1 MDASLIAA
9 PFLASRYET
18 QFGRTLPSD
27 CRCYFRAET
36 WSFAPERN
44 HRISDGHANR
54 DDHLHQEPPAIRS
67 RKNVLDEQILGSIA
81 NAAIRKREV

>member
-9 PFLASRYET
+9 PFLAGRYET

-27 CRCYFRAET
+27 CRCYFRTET
-36 WSFAPERN
+36 WGFAPERN
-44 HRISDGHANR
+44 HRISDSHANR
-54 DDHLHQEPPAIRS
+54 DYHVHQEPPAIRG
-67 RKNVLDEQILGSIA
+67 RKNVLHEQILGSIA

>member
-9 PFLASRYET
+9 SFLASRYEI

-27 CRCYFRAET
+27 CRCYFRTET
-36 WSFAPERN
+36 WSFSPERY
-44 HRISDGHANR
+44 HRISDRHANR
-54 DDHLHQEPPAIRS
+54 DDHVHQEPSAIRG

>member
-9 PFLASRYET
+9 SFLASWYET
-18 QFGRTLPSD
+18 QFGRTLPSN
-27 CRCYFRAET
+27 CRCYFRTET

-44 HRISDGHANR
+44 HRISDGHTNR
-54 DDHLHQEPPAIRS
+54 DDHVHQVPPAIRG
-67 RKNVLDEQILGSIA
+67 RKNVVDEQILGSIA